1 MPKDP
6 EEARH
11 PHGRSDEEEGHVG
24 AQVLSEATGE
34 GRDGRQLEWQLRSLD
49 HHPLQAYAREAH
61 RKGDTCPRTNAL
73 LPPSD
78 CRPFPLFPAPQPLDW
93 TLLPAQDAYNE
104 HASYLL
110 GEPLVV
116 PESNRVT
123 FAVSSDNLL
132 LNAYRQTRFGL
143 PSYLAVDTTH
153 RLISEGHCI
162 MPVGTMSATQHFHKI
177 AYGVCSHEDI
187 EAHEHVLR
195 QVRDAVNE
203 VVARYHREKKRV

>member
-1 MPKDP
+1 MKKKVASAHKFFLKQR
-6 EEARH
+6 AR
-11 PHGRSDEEEGHVG
+11 GEMGDNLSGSFG
-24 AQVLSEATGE
+24 ALTTILSKHTREKLIEKVT
-34 GRDGRQLEWQLRSLD
+34 
-49 HHPLQAYAREAH
+49 HARA
-61 RKGDTCPRTNAL
+61 RMLCA
-73 LPPSD
+73 PSD
-78 CRPFPLFPAPQPLDW
+78 CRPFPLFPAPRPLDW

-132 LNAYRQTRFGL
+132 LNAYRQTQFGL

-187 EAHEHVLR
+187 EAHEYVLR

>member
-1 MPKDP
+1 MPKAP

-11 PHGRSDEEEGHVG
+11 HRRRSDEEEGQVG
-24 AQVLSEATGE
+24 AQALSEATGE
-34 GRDGRQLEWQLRSLD
+34 GRDGRQLEWHLRSLD

-61 RKGDTCPRTNAL
+61 RKGDTRL
-73 LPPSD
+73 Y
-78 CRPFPLFPAPQPLDW
+78 CRPFPLCPAPQPLDW
-93 TLLPAQDAYNE
+93 TLAPAQEAYNE

-132 LNAYRQTRFGL
+132 LNAYRQTQFGL

-153 RLISEGHCI
+153 RLVSEGHCI

-187 EAHEHVLR
+187 EAHEYVLR

-203 VVARYHREKKRV
+203 VVARYHHEKKRV